1 MIMEIRIS
9 LNEYADI
16 PFIKKLLSQIKGIS
30 DIELVNDNKN
40 FSWEEIEN
48 SDDFKKV
55 IMQSEK
61 DFEEGKFVESSAELL
76 DSIFQKR

>member
-1 MIMEIRIS
+1 MMEIRIS

>member
-1 MIMEIRIS
+1 MEIKIS
-9 LNEYADI
+9 LDEYADV